1 MVSKARIIWVGIAWW
16 VLGVGTLCAC
26 FELIW
31 TAAAR
36 LGLVQIRRDSVGTG
50 YSGGWA
56 EVIGFSEL
64 VALPLGI
71 IGISIA
77 VITLSRRGKL
87 PGARHV
93 PQPSGSALEPRISA
107 RES

>member
-1 MVSKARIIWVGIAWW
+1 MAHRARIICVGIGWW
-16 VLGVGTLCAC
+16 LLGVVALCVC
-26 FELIW
+26 FQLIW

-56 EVIGFSEL
+56 DVIGFSEL
-64 VALPLGI
+64 VALPIGI

-87 PGARHV
+87 PGARDV
-93 PQPSGSALEPRISA
+93 RRQRGFAVETSKEAV
-107 RES
+107 